1 MFIDNYFN
9 TTIWSEQKPEFVKSL
24 NKASNK
30 YIKDARTREKKF
42 IKEHGDFGRSYH
54 STPLT
59 MDNDFLDFRN
69 YIGQKS
75 WEYLDHQG
83 YDMQQYTTMF
93 SEMWV
98 QEFAKKGGGHHSAH
112 VHWNQHVSGFYFL
125 KCSDKTSYP
134 VFHEPRTGARAT
146 KLKMKDQKGVWG
158 GSELIH
164 FKPTPGTLI
173 IFPGFLEHE
182 FSVDFGLYIGIYKP
196 CRKKWLKM
204 FKKKKYT
211 VIRQAI
217 SKDLAA
223 FVANYFMMQKQVY
236 DTCRAQR
243 YISPFE
249 NIIGHYEGRDEQIPE
264 TYSQYSNIAMET
276 LMLKCQP
283 KMEEVTGLKLYPAY
297 TYARIY
303 KKGDILKRHKDRF
316 SCEIS
321 TTMNLGGDDWP
332 IYLEPSGKEGMKG
345 IKVDLKPGDMLV
357 YSGCE
362 LEHWRNK
369 FRGKECVQVFLHY
382 NNRKTPG
389 ARDNMFDKRPHL
401 GLPSWFK
408 R

>member
-1 MFIDNYFN
+1 
-9 TTIWSEQKPEFVKSL
+9 
-24 NKASNK
+24 
-30 YIKDARTREKKF
+30 
-42 IKEHGDFGRSYH
+42 
-54 STPLT
+54 
-59 MDNDFLDFRN
+59 
-69 YIGQKS
+69 
-75 WEYLDHQG
+75 
-83 YDMQQYTTMF
+83 
-93 SEMWV
+93 
-98 QEFAKKGGGHHSAH
+98 
-112 VHWNQHVSGFYFL
+112 
-125 KCSDKTSYP
+125 
-134 VFHEPRTGARAT
+134 
-146 KLKMKDQKGVWG
+146 
-158 GSELIH
+158 
-164 FKPTPGTLI
+164 
-173 IFPGFLEHE
+173 
-182 FSVDFGLYIGIYKP
+182 
-196 CRKKWLKM
+196 M

-236 DTCRAQR
+236 DTCRNAR

-249 NIIGHYEGRDEQIPE
+249 NIIGHYEGQNEQIPH

-283 KMEEVTGLKLYPAY
+283 EMEKVTGLKLYPAY

-303 KKGDILKRHKDRF
+303 KKGDELKRHKDRF

-332 IYLEPSGKEGMKG
+332 IYLEPSGETGKKG

-369 FRGKECVQVFLHY
+369 FRGKECIQAFLHY

-389 ARDNMFDKRPHL
+389 AKDNMFDKRPHL